1 MFSSFGMQLNLAEF
15 RTSRLSFLTTLE
27 HGPALTGRYH
37 RGWSA
42 SRSVEPVM
50 PVLKLRLPWT
60 WTLGDSA
67 DAKLV
72 LGQTI

>member
-1 MFSSFGMQLNLAEF
+1 MFSSFGLQLNLAEF

-50 PVLKLRLPWT
+50 PVLKLPRPWT
-60 WTLGDSA
+60 LSDSA